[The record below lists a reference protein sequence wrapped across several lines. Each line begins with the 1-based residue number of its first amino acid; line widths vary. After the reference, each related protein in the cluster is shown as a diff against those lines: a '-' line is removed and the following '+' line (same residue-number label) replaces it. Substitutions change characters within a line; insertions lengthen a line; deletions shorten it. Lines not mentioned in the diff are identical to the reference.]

1 MDGKGKDSKTEHPSS
16 ENALQQQKSR
26 MDSKESQP
34 LDDNKDDLVHEFE
47 QIDKD
52 LRGLGQARAEDAI
65 LNPPLCDN
73 LEVRPSN

>member
-1 MDGKGKDSKTEHPSS
+1 MDE
-16 ENALQQQKSR
+16 
-26 MDSKESQP
+26 KESQP